1 MNKKK
6 QKKANI
12 LSIKSISVSANGVS
26 IVKNISLTVK
36 SGELHVVMG
45 PNGSGK
51 STFLNALMGNP
62 KYKIDSGIAMLNSAS
77 LLNLSPDMRAKK
89 GLFLGFQ
96 YPVEI
101 PGATLG
107 SVLRTAKNAIEKST
121 HPHAPTLA
129 PVEFSRELKK
139 ILSSLNMKESL
150 YGHAMNEGFS
160 GGEKKKSEIVQM
172 LVLQPKFAL
181 LDEIDSGL
189 DVDAL
194 RTIASA
200 IQDAVHTCGM
210 GVVLVTHY
218 TRILQYLK
226 PDKVYI
232 FAKGKIVA
240 SGDISLALN
249 IEAHGYESYV
259 SAEKL

>member
-12 LSIKSISVSANGVS
+12 LSVKNISVSANGAS
-26 IVKNISLTVK
+26 IINNVSLTVK
-36 SGELHVVMG
+36 SGELHVIMG

-51 STFLNALMGNP
+51 STLLNALMGNP
-62 KYKIDSGIAMLNSAS
+62 KYKINSGTATINTTS
-77 LLNLSPDMRAKK
+77 LLGLSPDIRAKK

-107 SVLRTAKNAIEKST
+107 SVLRTAKNAIEKSA
-121 HPHAPTLA
+121 HPHAPALA
-129 PVEFSRELKK
+129 PVEFSHELKK
-139 ILSSLNMKESL
+139 ILSSLNMKETL

-172 LVLQPKFAL
+172 LILQPKFAL

-194 RTIASA
+194 RIIAGA
-200 IQDAVHTCGM
+200 IQDAVRTCGM

-218 TRILQYLK
+218 TRILKYLK
-226 PDKVYI
+226 PDRVHI

-240 SGDISLALN
+240 SGDMSLA
-249 IEAHGYESYV
+249 EDVEVHGYESYV

>member
-6 QKKANI
+6 QKKSNT
-12 LSIKSISVSANGVS
+12 LSIKNISVSANGTP
-26 IVKNISLTVK
+26 IVKNVSLAVK

-51 STFLNALMGNP
+51 STLLNALMGNP
-62 KYKIDSGIAMLNSAS
+62 KYTISSGTATINTTS
-77 LLNLSPDMRAKK
+77 LLSLSPDMRAKK

-96 YPVEI
+96 YPLEI

-107 SVLRTAKNAIEKST
+107 SVLRTAKNAIEKSV
-121 HPHAPTLA
+121 HPHAPALA

-139 ILSSLNMKESL
+139 ILSSLNMKETL

-194 RTIASA
+194 RTIAEA
-200 IQDAVHTCGM
+200 IEDAVRTCGM

-218 TRILQYLK
+218 TRILKYLK
-226 PDKVYI
+226 PDKVHI

-240 SGDISLALN
+240 SGGMSLAEE
-249 IEAHGYESYV
+249 IEAHGYGTYV
-259 SAEKL
+259 SA